1 MKKQILFFAA
11 VLIYSLYMTYLITIT
26 STNTLKVIE
35 LPKPTFTIPKNAK
48 IFVDDD
54 DEDFQFNKNIKK
66 VKEPNNVNNQ
76 LEPNNANNQ
85 LEPVVVKKQPLVEA
99 EHEVHRVYK
108 KKRKPEEDKLQWNKR
123 SILYTTKNVECKNI
137 IIRVPNGP
145 QFKICLRDSRDAY
158 TNYVQSIGKSYCR
171 RKLLKLWNKLSSQN
185 PRGGFMEVGAGY
197 ASCAIHMSLYNIKT
211 YIIEASPENLNT
223 ITKSLFENR
232 EILRYISLYPF
243 AVGEKVGRFPIY
255 SNKFDW
261 TSSSMMAPK
270 DVPESQVV
278 VNDIEMKQLD
288 DIVSA
293 QRLNINVLFLDASGY
308 EYRILKGAER
318 TLNNKCVKAFYIH
331 IDCNK
336 LAGFGNTPDDIF
348 KLLESYEYIVRKRYK
363 KSCDILS
370 DHYIVAS
377 L

>member
-11 VLIYSLYMTYLITIT
+11 VLIYSLYMTYLITIA
-26 STNTLKVIE
+26 STNTLKTIE

-48 IFVDDD
+48 IVVDDD
-54 DEDFQFNKNIKK
+54 DDDFKFNKNIN
-66 VKEPNNVNNQ
+66 KEKDLNNLNIQ
-76 LEPNNANNQ
+76 LQ
-85 LEPVVVKKQPLVEA
+85 PVVVKNNPLVEA
-99 EHEVHRVYK
+99 ENEVHNNHK
-108 KKRKPEEDKLQWNKR
+108 KKRKQEEDKLQWNKK
-123 SILYTTKNVECKNI
+123 SILYTTKNVDCKNT

-145 QFKICLRDSRDAY
+145 QFKICLRDNRDAY
-158 TNYVQSIGKSYCR
+158 TNYVQSTGKSYCR

-185 PRGGFMEVGAGY
+185 SRGSFMEIGAGY
-197 ASCAIHMSLYNIKT
+197 ASCSIHMSLYNIKT

-223 ITKSLFENR
+223 ITKSLLENK

-243 AVGEKVGRFPIY
+243 AVGEKTGRFPIY

-261 TSSSMMAPK
+261 TSSSMISPR
-270 DVPESQVV
+270 DIPESQVV
-278 VNDIEMKQLD
+278 VNDVDMKQLD
-288 DIVSA
+288 DIISA

-336 LAGFGNTPDDIF
+336 LAEFGNTPNDIF
-348 KLLESYEYIVRKRYK
+348 KLLESFEYIVRKRYK
-363 KSCDILS
+363 KSCEILS